1 MSGFSLLI
9 SAGLELLYV
18 EGVGVAAEVGE
29 GEVED
34 DIVEIGGKVE
44 VKVVVMMVEVV
55 SGEVRWEVLDD
66 IDASV
71 VAIEEVVVLAKVEVV
86 VLAEVEVDVVVE
98 VVVIVTVEV
107 IVSVTK
113 LVVSAVNVV
122 VVKLVGLV
130 GVVVTLAKAIV
141 WEIEVVVFEVELEI
155 IEVVV
160 NRAIGVVLRPM

>member
-18 EGVGVAAEVGE
+18 EGVGVAAEVGK

-55 SGEVRWEVLDD
+55 SGDGGWEVLDD
-66 IDASV
+66 IDAPE

-107 IVSVTK
+107 IVSVTN

-141 WEIEVVVFEVELEI
+141 WEIEVVVFRVELEI
-155 IEVVV
+155 VEVVV
-160 NRAIGVVLRPM
+160 N